1 MGALLAMIRKEFQQL
16 FRDPV
21 MLRMALIAP
30 AVQLLALGYAA
41 NLDVDRIPLVLLD
54 HDRSAESR
62 RLVEGFT
69 GSGYFELVGT
79 ADGPAALEPWFVSGR
94 AQVGLV
100 ISRGFG
106 EALAGGR
113 RTTVQVIAD
122 GSETT
127 SASLGLAYAAQI
139 AARRNIELLERRR
152 GGPARRGAAAG
163 GAEVVPRVWY
173 NPDLRSRWFYVPA
186 VLAMVLMLITMILSS
201 MGVVREK
208 EIGTMEQLIVTPLG
222 GWQIIAGKLLPFA
235 IIGLVDLFLVIGIA
249 VGWFRVPL
257 RGSLLLL
264 VGLTLLF
271 VINTLG
277 LGLLVSTLVRT
288 QQQAMMASAFLVMMP
303 MIYLSGLLFP
313 IDNMPPFLQLVS
325 RLIPLRYYSEILRG
339 IFLKG
344 AGIGALWPQAAALAG
359 LGVLFLTLASL
370 RFSKQLD

>member
-1 MGALLAMIRKEFQQL
+1 M
-16 FRDPV
+16 
-21 MLRMALIAP
+21 
-30 AVQLLALGYAA
+30 
-41 NLDVDRIPLVLLD
+41 
-54 HDRSAESR
+54 
-62 RLVEGFT
+62 
-69 GSGYFELVGT
+69 
-79 ADGPAALEPWFVSGR
+79 
-94 AQVGLV
+94 
-100 ISRGFG
+100 
-106 EALAGGR
+106 
-113 RTTVQVIAD
+113 
-122 GSETT
+122 
-127 SASLGLAYAAQI
+127 
-139 AARRNIELLERRR
+139 
-152 GGPARRGAAAG
+152 
-163 GAEVVPRVWY
+163 
-173 NPDLRSRWFYVPA
+173 
-186 VLAMVLMLITMILSS
+186 
-201 MGVVREK
+201 
-208 EIGTMEQLIVTPLG
+208 
-222 GWQIIAGKLLPFA
+222 
-235 IIGLVDLFLVIGIA
+235 
-249 VGWFRVPL
+249 GWFRVPL